1 MITLEYLSQSPFSF
15 DLAEL
20 NDKTLQR
27 KIYDYKKCIADKF
40 NAWKSSSKQQ
50 LVFNKYLTECED
62 QIVKAV
68 NSSGYSELFIK
79 LLLEMFIH
87 LNNEDSAIS
96 PVIIKDLETCFFG
109 DYVYYFGEHSLHIFD
124 SKIEHDEVH
133 AAKLFELFEVM
144 FENEEF
150 LNSELEK
157 QIESD
162 YIRYFNKFSN
172 YNESKNHHTLAEVKA
187 DSYVW
192 DADLVETERADFDPG
207 NKDEQQARDELLA
220 KFAEFNGLMP
230 WELLPLKE
238 EYRSI
243 PFANWEYKPLFSV
256 NGYNPGY
263 LGDYEDYYEAEQMFN
278 GYGMGDSELDCIHE
292 FCTYEM
298 PKPKDEYTGKLLQ
311 ALMMARSDLLRSSF
325 LRNFTL
331 RSSVSNEEFNQ
342 LMNDPA
348 VKQRIESCDVSNF
361 KTGEVFPYSTDEI
374 ASHYRGCNNDYELY
388 FKYLELPEN
397 QRMRDAF
404 IICVFSR
411 DMVNMMD
418 NSFECKEPFAQQK
431 YGAVLTEEQR
441 DAFYRYWQ
449 NDLIELQERSIHYQN
464 NIVLYDLN
472 PINFTGDGYALN
484 QAYILHE
491 SYPDEMSARN
501 VRVLEKILDL
511 SNNYYC
517 PEI

>member
-40 NAWKSSSKQQ
+40 KAWKSSSKQQ
-50 LVFNKYLTECED
+50 LVFNKYLAECED

-133 AAKLFELFEVM
+133 AAKLFELFEAM

-157 QIESD
+157 QIEAD
-162 YIRYFNKFSN
+162 YIRYFNDFSN
-172 YNESKNHHTLAEVKA
+172 YNESKNHHTLAEVKS

-207 NKDEQQARDELLA
+207 DKDEQQARDELLA
-220 KFAEFNGLMP
+220 KFAELNGLMP
-230 WELLPLKE
+230 WELLPLKAK
-238 EYRSI
+238 YRNM
-243 PFANWEYKPLFSV
+243 PFAMWDYKPLFSV

-263 LGDYEDYYEAEQMFN
+263 LGDYEDYYETDQLFN
-278 GYGMGDSELDCIHE
+278 GYGMGDSNLDCIHE

-298 PKPKDEYTGKLLQ
+298 PKPRDEYKAKLLQ
-311 ALMMARSDLLRSSF
+311 ALMMARSDMLRSSF

-331 RSSVSNEEFNQ
+331 SSSVSTEEFNHF
-342 LMNDPA
+342 MEDPA
-348 VKQRIESCDVSNF
+348 IKQKIESCDVAKF
-361 KTGEVFPYSTDEI
+361 KTVSVDPDNQEEI
-374 ASHYRGCNNDYELY
+374 ANYYRGCNNDYELY
-388 FKYLELPEN
+388 FKYLEQPEN
-397 QRMRDAF
+397 SSRRNDF
-404 IICVFSR
+404 IISVFSR
-411 DMVNMMD
+411 DLVNMMD
-418 NSFECKEPFAQQK
+418 DSYECSEPYAQQK
-431 YGAVLTEEQR
+431 YGSILTEEQR
-441 DAFYRYWQ
+441 NAFYRYWQ
-449 NDLIELQERSIHYQN
+449 NELIELQERSIHYQDN
-464 NIVLYDLN
+464 SMLYDLN
-472 PINFTGDGYALN
+472 PINFTGDAYALN

-511 SNNYYC
+511 SNNYHC